1 MRRTILLLSAAA
13 LTLGLETHAQQQ
25 QPGHEQAIA
34 AIRKLG
40 GEVTFDATKSDGP
53 VSVVLTGSKSPTE
66 CLPYLQRVNNLHTCD
81 L

>member
-1 MRRTILLLSAAA
+1 MRRIMLLWSAAA

-25 QPGHEQAIA
+25 QPGQEQAIA

-40 GEVTFDATKSDGP
+40 GEVAFDSTKPDAP

-66 CLPYLQRVNNLHTCD
+66 CLPYLQRLNNLHTCD

>member
-1 MRRTILLLSAAA
+1 MLLLSAVV
-13 LTLGLETHAQQQ
+13 LTLGLEAQAQQQ
-25 QPGHEQAIA
+25 QPGHQQAIA

-40 GEVTFDATKSDGP
+40 GEVTVDARKSDAP

>member
-1 MRRTILLLSAAA
+1 MRRTILLSAFA
-13 LTLGLETHAQQQ
+13 LTTRTGNNAQET

-40 GEVTFDATKSDGP
+40 GEVTVDATKPDAP